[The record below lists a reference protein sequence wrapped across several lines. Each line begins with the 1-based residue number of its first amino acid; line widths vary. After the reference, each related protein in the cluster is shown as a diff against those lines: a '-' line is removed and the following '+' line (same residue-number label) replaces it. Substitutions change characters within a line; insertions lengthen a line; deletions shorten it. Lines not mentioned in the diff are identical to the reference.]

1 MAYKFSKGTFNFGG
15 TLDLSGGDID
25 LPSGSVDT
33 ADIGHAQVDSE
44 INILEHEPFICAI
57 RIKVNSA
64 IWRANQSERS
74 AVDCV

>member
-33 ADIGHAQVDSE
+33 ADIGHAQVDSDK
-44 INILEHEPFICAI
+44 LAAS
-57 RIKVNSA
+57 VA
-64 IWRANQSERS
+64 GAGLAGANGDPLAVVDRS
-74 AVDCV
+74 QVALNTMV